1 MTLAEAL
8 KTTCRHCVAGL
19 ASARTAVV
27 TTLPCRAPHHP
38 LSDAGL
44 LSGGHVPMPAE
55 VSLAH
60 HRVRFLDELPECRR
74 HVLAVLRQPLVE
86 TVVSMQSPERPRPQ
100 ALRRWSATGAAREDA
115 GQAQVPSTRE
125 DVTGVDMDPLVGAE
139 AGQPH
144 GVAGQPTLDPA
155 APLPSQARQQPMW
168 PPQALRVSSA
178 APRDEVGPLQ
188 AGLHPGVMRLDPLC
202 LPPLFL
208 AVPYV
213 HIAGLLPITP
223 QALFDHGHGAMPW
236 TGPPR
241 AAVEPIVHGLGTA
254 SLVFSGTACAL
265 SPSGSRRHGASAV
278 RPWP

>member
-1 MTLAEAL
+1 VL
-8 KTTCRHCVAGL
+8 
-19 ASARTAVV
+19 
-27 TTLPCRAPHHP
+27 
-38 LSDAGL
+38 
-44 LSGGHVPMPAE
+44 
-55 VSLAH
+55 
-60 HRVRFLDELPECRR
+60 RVR
-74 HVLAVLRQPLVE
+74 
-86 TVVSMQSPERPRPQ
+86 
-100 ALRRWSATGAAREDA
+100 DA

-125 DVTGVDMDPLVGAE
+125 DVTGVDMHPLVGAE

-208 AVPYV
+208 AVPDV

-223 QALFDHGHGAMPW
+223 HTLFDHGHGAMPW

-241 AAVEPIVHGLGTA
+241 AAVEPIVHGLGAA

-265 SPSGSRRHGASAV
+265 SPSGSRRHGASAA